1 MKKIRLKG
9 DPTLNALVLIVA
21 ATVGA
26 ITGMDV
32 EGLPLLGKLAVAV
45 VVGLVAGGV
54 VYALVSLLKRRQSS

>member
-54 VYALVSLLKRRQSS
+54 VYALVSLLKRRRSS